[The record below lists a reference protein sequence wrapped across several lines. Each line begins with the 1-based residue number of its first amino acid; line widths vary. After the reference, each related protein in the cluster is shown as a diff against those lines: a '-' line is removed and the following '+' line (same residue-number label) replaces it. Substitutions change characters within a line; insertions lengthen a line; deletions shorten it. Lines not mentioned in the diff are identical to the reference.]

1 MAAEL
6 NARTKKLMSLYK
18 FLADENLKLQSVN
31 DKLVKQNNELK
42 QNLKKQE
49 EINKALR
56 LGQALGTDTV
66 ADQNTRDLKMKL
78 NHFINEIDKC
88 LTMMHQ

>member
-1 MAAEL
+1 
-6 NARTKKLMSLYK
+6 MSLYK